1 MSPHRFIFRVNMRT
15 VIITQGLPA
24 SGKSTWARDQLKQE
38 PGRWKR
44 FNRDDLRAM
53 IDGSVFTKS
62 NEKFIVSVQRDLL
75 RKALQQGCDVI
86 LDNTHLV
93 KKTVNS
99 LHAVCEA
106 IGDVKVIHKAFN
118 VPVGECVKRN
128 EARKGNVP
136 NEAIFRM
143 AKAAGISKGRK
154 LKDSETYYPAHNLG
168 QQITQDRTKPRGV
181 ICDLDGTL
189 ADISW
194 RNPYDASRCD
204 EDSPNEA
211 VVELVKAMHVIGRK
225 ICFVSGRMDKYKPQT
240 IKFIEK
246 HVRVDGEVI
255 PYDLYMRQSGD
266 MRKDTVIKKEIF
278 HRYIEPNMYVE
289 FVVDDRPSVV
299 RMWRYDMGFT
309 VMQVN
314 DKEF

>member
-1 MSPHRFIFRVNMRT
+1 MRT

-24 SGKSTWARDQLKQE
+24 SGKSTWAREQLKRE

-44 FNRDDLRAM
+44 LNRDDLRAM
-53 IDGSVFTKS
+53 IDGSVYSKD
-62 NEKFIVSVQRDLL
+62 NEKFITSVQRDLL
-75 RKALQQGCDVI
+75 RKALVGGSDVI

-93 KKTVNS
+93 KRTIKT
-99 LHAVCEA
+99 LHTVCESV
-106 IGDVKVIHKAFN
+106 GDVKVIHKAFN
-118 VPVGECVKRN
+118 VPVDECIKRN
-128 EARKGNVP
+128 ENRDPNVP
-136 NEAIFRM
+136 ENVIVRM

-154 LKDSETYYPAHNLG
+154 LRDSETYYPPHTVC
-168 QQITQDRTKPRGV
+168 QKVEQDPTKTWAIV
-181 ICDLDGTL
+181 CDLDGTL

-204 EDSPNEA
+204 EDIPNEP
-211 VVELVKAMHVIGRK
+211 VINLVKAMHAAGRK

-246 HVRVDGEVI
+246 HVRVNGEPI
-255 PYDLYMRQSGD
+255 PYELHMRQSGD
-266 MRKDTVIKKEIF
+266 MRKDTVIKKEIY
-278 HRYIEPNMYVE
+278 HNHIEPTMYVE

-299 RMWRYDMGFT
+299 RMWRYDMGFM